1 MSKRRRRPLI
11 RTLLILLV
19 EAAVTLCAID
29 LLFPLFV
36 PVSDYPYIQADPLL
50 GIRRIPDQSGRWV
63 YRGGEEVNVHWRT
76 NAQGWIS
83 SYDYVTERTGKPRIA
98 VVGDS
103 YVEAQNVETYES
115 FPEQLQQDLPC
126 DSEVYRF
133 GMSGASL
140 AQYWAILQEAVQYQ
154 PDITVISIVGNDFEQ
169 SFIPNA
175 FGLHWYFRPDGTGS
189 FAPVGPMEFEAD
201 WLSRLLDRS
210 SLRRYVRGN
219 LMGWIVE
226 SHLVTRPRELPDVP
240 PPGREEVEA
249 FVPFILAEY
258 QRIAEAHNT
267 RLILTVEADRATL
280 YGIDPNPLFY
290 PTSMTM
296 QEARQ
301 LVIESAAQLDIPV
314 IDLTPAF
321 EADYEATGEQLNF
334 RLDLH
339 WNRRGNRVVGQ
350 YLADQ
355 LTAKVCK

>member
-1 MSKRRRRPLI
+1 MSKRPRRSLI
-11 RTLLILLV
+11 RTLLIILAEIV
-19 EAAVTLCAID
+19 ITLCAID
-29 LLFPLFV
+29 VLFPLFV
-36 PVSDYPYIQADPLL
+36 PISDYPYIQADEGL
-50 GIRRIPDQSGRWV
+50 GIRRIPNQSGQWV

-83 SYDYVTERTGKPRIA
+83 SYDYPTARTSKPRVA

-115 FPEQLQQDLPC
+115 FPEQFQQNLPC
-126 DSEVYRF
+126 DAEVYRF

-140 AQYWAILQEAVQYQ
+140 AQYWAILQEAVTYQ
-154 PDITVISIVGNDFEQ
+154 PDITAISIVGNDFEQ
-169 SFIPNA
+169 SFVPNA
-175 FGLHWYFRPDGTGS
+175 FGLHWYFRPDGAGS
-189 FAPVGPMEFEAD
+189 FVPVEPMEFEAD

-258 QRIAEAHNT
+258 QRIAEEHHT
-267 RLILTVEADRATL
+267 ELILIIEPDRATL
-280 YGIDPNPLFY
+280 YGIDPNPLYY
-290 PTSMTM
+290 PSSMTM
-296 QEARQ
+296 EEARQ
-301 LVIESAAQLDIPV
+301 LVIENAAQLGIPV

-321 EADYEATGEQLNF
+321 EADYAATGEQLNF

-339 WNRRGNRVVGQ
+339 WNRRGNEVVGR
-350 YLADQ
+350 YLAEQ
-355 LTAKVCK
+355 LASKVCQ